1 VLGVRLTGSERQV
14 IARAASRLC
23 AGRYSRRRFL
33 GAGGALAAALWV
45 GCGRDDARRRPP
57 SDAEVLSDLL
67 RREQRTRGAVEGVAG
82 ADAIRRQDR
91 LHAAR
96 LSALSGI
103 AALDPR
109 AASPDDLARALAVKQ
124 EGVFAY
130 VEALPKLTDPD
141 LRVLV
146 MRIAASEA
154 GHLAALRLA
163 DGGEPVPDAFAGYA
177 PEDGA

>member
-33 GAGGALAAALWV
+33 GAAGALAAAVWV
-45 GCGRDDARRRPP
+45 GCGRDEARERPP
-57 SDAEVLSDLL
+57 SDAEVLSGLL
-67 RREQRTRGAVEGVAG
+67 EREQRTLAAVSGVAG
-82 ADAIRRQDR
+82 AEAIARQDR
-91 LHAAR
+91 RHVAR
-96 LSALSGI
+96 L
-103 AALDPR
+103 AALAGATALER
-109 AASPDDLARALAVKQ
+109 AGAPAVAVKQ
-124 EGVFAY
+124 EGFFAY